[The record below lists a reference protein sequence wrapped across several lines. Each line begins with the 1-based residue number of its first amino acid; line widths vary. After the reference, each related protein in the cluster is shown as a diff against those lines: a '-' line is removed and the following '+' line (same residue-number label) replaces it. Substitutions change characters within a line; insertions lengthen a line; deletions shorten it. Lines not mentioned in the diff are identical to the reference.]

1 MRVPRPSSA
10 RSARLPSADDRQLD
24 LTHALESA
32 VVRRVNEEAERAD
45 RRAAE
50 DLWDQG
56 RLLLELV
63 ELRGDGD
70 IDAACARFVDGP
82 EAGHERLRIARAT
95 SRLLAGVYG
104 AARLKLG
111 LRLLELLGLSRFD
124 QLESVD
130 LPVAGADG
138 RPVRFPATREQLEVA
153 LNLLED

>member
-1 MRVPRPSSA
+1 MRAPRPSSA
-10 RSARLPSADDRQLD
+10 RLVRVPFDDDRQLD

-32 VVRRVNEEAERAD
+32 VLRRVNEEAERAD

-63 ELRGDGD
+63 EMRGDGD
-70 IDAACARFVDGP
+70 VDGVCARFVDG
-82 EAGHERLRIARAT
+82 ALAAHERIRIARAT

-104 AARLKLG
+104 AARLQFG
-111 LRLLELLGLSRFD
+111 LRLLDLLGLSRLD
-124 QLESVD
+124 QLETVD
-130 LPVAGADG
+130 LPVADSDG

-153 LNLLED
+153 LQILEA

>member
-10 RSARLPSADDRQLD
+10 RSARLSAFDDRQLD

-32 VVRRVNEEAERAD
+32 VLRRVNEEAERAD

-56 RLLLELV
+56 RLLLELL

-70 IDAACARFVDGP
+70 VDAVCVRFVDGA

-95 SRLLAGVYG
+95 GRLLSGVYG

-111 LRLLELLGLSRFD
+111 LRLLDLLGLTTFD

-130 LPVAGADG
+130 LPVADADG

-153 LNLLED
+153 VQLLED